1 MSELPR
7 SAEVVV
13 IGGGII
19 GCSIAYYLTK
29 AGVNVVVVEKSWLG
43 SGASCANQGVVGP
56 YMAPPP
62 IFELML
68 KSLEMYWELSREV
81 RHDIG
86 LEPVGMVI
94 PAITKVEVQVLEEHS
109 RALRKSGGTPKIID
123 GSELRELD
131 PTFSKDVAI
140 AQVSSED
147 CIVDPVKVVFA
158 YARAASE
165 LGAKIIRF
173 TEVRGIKVSEGS
185 VKAVVTDRGEVR
197 TDYVV
202 NAAGA
207 WAPLIGKMVGA
218 EVPVYPMRG
227 HVLVTEAYRYSRF
240 RYILDAKYIVEAF
253 NLPTL
258 RGFKDE
264 FSKYKIGASLC
275 QHKEGNWTVG
285 ASRDAVTYDKNVS
298 LEVVKLLMKRAVMLK
313 PNLRYTNIIRV
324 FTGIRPYSNRK
335 LPIIEELGG
344 VEGFIVA
351 SGHKGEG
358 IALAPITGE
367 LVTELITRGDVKDPL
382 ARKCYELVGEP
393 LGKVGRR

>member
-1 MSELPR
+1 MSVLPHTT
-7 SAEVVV
+7 EVVV
-13 IGGGII
+13 IGGGIV
-19 GCSIAYYLTK
+19 GCSTAYYLSK
-29 AGVNVVVVEKSWLG
+29 AGVDVVVIEKSWLG

-68 KSLEMYWELSREV
+68 KSLKMYWELSREL

-86 LEPVGMVI
+86 LERVGMVI
-94 PAITKVEVQVLEEHS
+94 PAITEVEVQVLEEHS
-109 RALRKSGGTPKIID
+109 TALRRSGGAPKILD
-123 GSELRELD
+123 GNELRELD
-131 PTFSKDVAI
+131 PTFSKDIAV
-140 AQVSSED
+140 AQVSEED
-147 CIVDPVKVVFA
+147 CMVDPIKVVFA

-165 LGAKIIRF
+165 LGARIIRF
-173 TEVRGIKVSEGS
+173 TEVRGIKVSGGS
-185 VKAVVTDRGEVR
+185 VKAVITDRGEVR

-207 WAPLIGKMVGA
+207 WAPIVGKMIGA

-227 HVLVTEAYRYSRF
+227 HVLVTEAYKYSRF

-253 NLPTL
+253 NPPTTED
-258 RGFKDE
+258 FKDE

-275 QHKEGNWTVG
+275 QHKEGNWTIG
-285 ASRDAVTYDKNVS
+285 ASRDAVTYDKDVS

-313 PNLRYTNIIRV
+313 PSLRHTNIIRV
-324 FTGIRPYSNRK
+324 FTGLRPYSNRK
-335 LPIIEELGG
+335 LPIIEELGS

-367 LVTELITRGDVKDPL
+367 LVTELITKGEVRDLL